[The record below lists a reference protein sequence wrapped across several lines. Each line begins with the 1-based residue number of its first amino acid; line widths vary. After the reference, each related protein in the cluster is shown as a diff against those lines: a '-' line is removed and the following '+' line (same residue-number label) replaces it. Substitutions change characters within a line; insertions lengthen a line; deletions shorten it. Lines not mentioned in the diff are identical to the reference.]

1 MDPRPGG
8 RSRVHHDAPRT
19 TATGEKGVT
28 RALSH
33 PSIVRYPLLSP
44 LSSFALALRLH
55 AITLADVA
63 PEPSDGDAAV
73 LASVA
78 VRGVPFRELSAIVSE
93 TGAFS
98 LDDLTPADIDVHRRI
113 VDATFRRA
121 TVLPAPVGVVFRTPD
136 ILKRWMELHYV
147 SLNGALQFVEDR
159 AVARVHIVRSDG
171 RDDDLEAGSDL
182 AAAATEAFRALR
194 RRSVAAVP
202 LRLEEVTGLMLSA
215 SFLVERDLWK
225 EFLTAVDE
233 QHDAHHLLR
242 FDVTGPWAPYDFVQM
257 QFGG

>member
-1 MDPRPGG
+1 
-8 RSRVHHDAPRT
+8 V
-19 TATGEKGVT
+19 
-28 RALSH
+28 
-33 PSIVRYPLLSP
+33 
-44 LSSFALALRLH
+44 ALRLY
-55 AITLADVA
+55 AISLADA
-63 PEPSDGDAAV
+63 HPQPTDGDGGSGAAAV
-73 LASVA
+73 PVG
-78 VRGVPFRELSAIVSE
+78 VRAIEFRDLSAIVSE
-93 TGAFS
+93 TGTFA
-98 LDDLTPADIDVHRRI
+98 LEDMTAAEVDVHRQV
-113 VDATFRRA
+113 VDAAFRQG
-121 TVLPAPVGVVFRTPD
+121 TVLPAPAGVVFRTPD